1 MRPGD
6 PGLSGNDPGPWSQGM
21 FRATVGMQLGPSD
34 FKAKQ
39 FQAEFFQGETDP
51 GAYAAESKAPPHLF
65 YLEEK

>member
-1 MRPGD
+1 
-6 PGLSGNDPGPWSQGM
+6 M